1 MNLVDVVL
9 FLGSGVYFC
18 SLMLDQHP
26 RLSAVLAGALLI
38 GTAGTIMKP
47 EHMQFYSEMVKWAI
61 AAIVLRRSL
70 ILWRE

>member
-1 MNLVDVVL
+1 MSVVDGAL
-9 FLGSGVYFC
+9 FLGSAVYFC
-18 SLMLDQHP
+18 SLMLERHP
-26 RLSAVLAGALLI
+26 RTSAVLAGALLI

-47 EHMQFYSEMVKWAI
+47 EHMQFYSQMVKWAV

>member
-1 MNLVDVVL
+1 
-9 FLGSGVYFC
+9 
-18 SLMLDQHP
+18 MLERHP
-26 RLSAVLAGALLI
+26 RTSAVLAGALLI

-47 EHMQFYSEMVKWAI
+47 EHMQFYSQMVKWAV

>member
-1 MNLVDVVL
+1 
-9 FLGSGVYFC
+9 
-18 SLMLDQHP
+18 MLDQHP